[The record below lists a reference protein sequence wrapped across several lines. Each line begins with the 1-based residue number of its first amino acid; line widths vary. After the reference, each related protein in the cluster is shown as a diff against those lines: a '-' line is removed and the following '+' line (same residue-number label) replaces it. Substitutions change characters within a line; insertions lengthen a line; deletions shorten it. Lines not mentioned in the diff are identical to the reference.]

1 MKQEEIDQLLAGA
14 GGAPDAGGAASGEAR
29 PFAMPDLGGR
39 GAQAAEQPVSER
51 AFDLLMD
58 VNLNVRIELGRCRML
73 VEDILKLKSGSVV
86 SLDKLAGDPVDILVN
101 EQLVARGDIMVIND
115 VFCVR
120 VTEILDPKARLVA
133 VNK

>member
-1 MKQEEIDQLLAGA
+1 MNQEEIDRLLAGP
-14 GGAPDAGGAASGEAR
+14 GGAQGAAGEPH
-29 PFAMPDLGGR
+29 PFDMPDLGGAQ
-39 GAQAAEQPVSER
+39 GAAGEEPGNDR
-51 AFDLLMD
+51 AFELLMD
-58 VNLNVRIELGRCRML
+58 VNLNVRIELGRSRML

-101 EQLVARGDIMVIND
+101 ERLVARGDIMVIND

-133 VNK
+133 ANK